1 MRWDVLS
8 TEMTTALAA
17 QAAEEKAKPRPA
29 AKIEA

>member
-8 TEMTTALAA
+8 TEMTRALA
-17 QAAEEKAKPRPA
+17 QAAEENGKPRLA

>member
-8 TEMTTALAA
+8 TEMTRALAN
-17 QAAEEKAKPRPA
+17 AAEEKGKARPA